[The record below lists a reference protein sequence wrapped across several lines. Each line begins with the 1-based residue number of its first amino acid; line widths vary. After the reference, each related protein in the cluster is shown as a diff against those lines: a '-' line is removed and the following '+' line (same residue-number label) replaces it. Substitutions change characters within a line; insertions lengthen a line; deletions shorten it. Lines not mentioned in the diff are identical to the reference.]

1 MDAHYNETLRKL
13 DEAFV
18 RLEAKVPPPQKTP
31 HGNSWVF
38 RYKEKSIHQAM
49 IQKLARQVSG
59 LHAARLLCEKGLLQ
73 EHAAVQRIL
82 DELHQDTCFLAYAV
96 INRDITP
103 LHQAYLEAFYKE
115 ELDPTTGDGLLDRPT
130 VSRKKIRAYLSR
142 LASEKDPSSAVTRDH
157 TIYSAHSGFIHGA
170 SPQIMEMVGGDPPR
184 FHLHGMAGTRIHDSH
199 RHDLYNPFF
208 HAIVSFAL
216 VAKAFG
222 DEDLF
227 EQQRDWLERFDSFSG
242 RNEAYR
248 DVPSRE
254 R

>member
-1 MDAHYNETLRKL
+1 MDALYNATLHKL
-13 DEAFV
+13 DLAFE

-38 RYKEKSIHQAM
+38 RYKDKSIHQAM

-59 LHAARLLCEKGLLQ
+59 LHAVRLLCEKGLLQ

-96 INRDITP
+96 IKKEITP
-103 LHQAYLEAFYKE
+103 LHRAYLDGFYKE

-142 LASEKDPSSAVTRDH
+142 IESEKDPSSAVTNDH

-184 FHLHGMAGTRIHDSH
+184 FHLHGMAGTRMHDFH
-199 RHDLYNPFF
+199 RNDLYNPFF
-208 HAIVSFAL
+208 RTIVSFAL

-227 EQQRDWLERFDSFSG
+227 EQQRDCLEQIESLSG
-242 RNEAYR
+242 QH
-248 DVPSRE
+248 S
-254 R
+254 